1 MPAEN
6 NVVEVIQTIVGELRQ
21 IARSETIIGTPVTIG
36 ERTVVPITKLSVG
49 FGAGGG
55 AGSRQE
61 KGSGYG
67 GGGGGGA
74 MIEPV
79 AFLVLDKDRIQ
90 LLSTRKHGAVEAI
103 LEAAPDLLASIK
115 SWSGGKKTATESGP
129 GASTSTA

>member
-1 MPAEN
+1 MPSN
-6 NVVEVIQTIVGELRQ
+6 NVSEVIQVIVGELRQ
-21 IARSETIIGTPVTIG
+21 IARSESIIGAPVTIG
-36 ERTVVPITKLSVG
+36 ERTIVPITKLSVG

-55 AGSRQE
+55 EGSRTD
-61 KGSGYG
+61 KGSGFG

-90 LLSTRKHGAVEAI
+90 LLTTRKHGVMEAI

-115 SWSGGKKTATESGP
+115 NWSGDKKPATGSG
-129 GASTSTA
+129 AETSTP